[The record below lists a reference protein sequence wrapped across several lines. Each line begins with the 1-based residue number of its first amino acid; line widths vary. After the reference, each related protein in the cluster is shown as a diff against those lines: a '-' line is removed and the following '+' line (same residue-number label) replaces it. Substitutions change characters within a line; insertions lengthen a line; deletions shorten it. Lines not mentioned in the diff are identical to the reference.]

1 MARLRGNDGMGLF
14 TAGYDKGCLPVDPHQ
29 AARNNGLA
37 WCPQA
42 RVADSALTKGTIR
55 HERLQPQGG
64 RGYCSPQ
71 QINSGIYHDPGKRNR
86 GNGQIFER
94 RNRSGSATTFNQSA
108 APRVRETGATGGIY
122 GVASQVKRIPA
133 VAAVTVLVLLVTGCS

>member
-94 RNRSGSATTFNQSA
+94 RIVPEARQHSTKAL
-108 APRVRETGATGGIY
+108 RL
-122 GVASQVKRIPA
+122 ASEKLARLA
-133 VAAVTVLVLLVTGCS
+133 EYMESHRK